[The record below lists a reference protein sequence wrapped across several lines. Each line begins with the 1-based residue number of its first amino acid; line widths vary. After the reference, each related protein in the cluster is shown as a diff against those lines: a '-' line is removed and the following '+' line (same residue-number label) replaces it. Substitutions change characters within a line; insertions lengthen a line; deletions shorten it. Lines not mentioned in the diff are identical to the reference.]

1 MDDRTVLV
9 LNGPNLNLLGE
20 REPEVYG
27 SATLA
32 DVEALCL
39 EAVERAGL
47 VLDFRQSN
55 HEGTLVDWVQEGRA
69 GIAGL
74 VVNAAG
80 YTHTSVALR
89 DALSACRVPRVEV
102 HISDIHAREEF
113 RHHSYLTD
121 VCDHHVIG
129 HGVQGYAEAIA
140 WVGERRAERD
150 LPALWRSPEW
160 RADIEAWLLPA
171 LAGAGCA
178 PSPPR
183 SSRIG

>member
-32 DVEALCL
+32 DVEALC
-39 EAVERAGL
+39 ARAAAAAGL
-47 VLDFRQSN
+47 TIDFRQTN
-55 HEGTLVDWVQEGRA
+55 HEGTLVDWVQEGRTASA
-69 GIAGL
+69 GII
-74 VVNAAG
+74 VNAAG

-102 HISDIHAREEF
+102 HLSDIHAREQF

-121 VCDHHVIG
+121 VCDHVIIG
-129 HGVQGYAEAIA
+129 RGAQGYAEAVA
-140 WVGERRAERD
+140 WVAEHR
-150 LPALWRSPEW
+150 
-160 RADIEAWLLPA
+160 
-171 LAGAGCA
+171 GA
-178 PSPPR
+178 
-183 SSRIG
+183 